1 MIQDSYL
8 STRTKKKERNCILL
22 YNVKSINYR
31 LFKELKVRS
40 IAINILKDNIIGT
53 LGLLK
58 QDTKALTVNH
68 LRSKDLCLRNGIIK
82 K

>member
-1 MIQDSYL
+1 MVCDSGQL
-8 STRTKKKERNCILL
+8 FFHGDRKKREMEPRNCILL

-40 IAINILKDNIIGT
+40 RAINILKDNIIGT

-58 QDTKALTVNH
+58 
-68 LRSKDLCLRNGIIK
+68 SKTQRHSP
-82 K
+82 